1 MSSAE
6 TTAATSNPRD
16 RTPYT
21 PQQLKDALDSLMRLV
36 DSTADAS
43 SPDTDAD
50 ANADRDKEE
59 ALDDDAAHIFGH
71 GDADHRLS
79 MLQVIT
85 ATRILDYRQRE
96 QAETTKQSSTWGVGN
111 GNSPSSFSTTRE
123 TPDLLNLQDVIRS
136 QSPRM
141 ALAAEFKRASPSKG
155 QIATTEAT
163 NNAGEQARRYATSGA
178 CIVSVL
184 TEPRWFQGS
193 LHDLEQVR
201 AATSNLPSRDG
212 SSSSSQRP
220 AILRKDFCISEE
232 MIDEAV
238 QSGADTVLLIVA
250 VLPRRLLQSLIDHCR
265 KVGME
270 PLVEV
275 HTDHELRVAV
285 HCGARVIGVNNRNL
299 HTFHLDMNTST
310 RIARTLDEI
319 VKQQQPPLSRKDFT
333 LCALSGMSTADDVD
347 LYRKSGIDMCLIGE
361 SLMRSPNPSQLIADL
376 CLDPADYQKRKNE
389 NQPAKVNGAAN
400 EATSISQASAPPYVD
415 GLKLVK
421 VCGITTA
428 HDAVA
433 ACQAGASLIGIIFAE
448 RSPRKVATNQ
458 QAIEIVRAVRQFGE
472 REKRL
477 DFGTFDDASR
487 NPLDALTAKAHA
499 LASATRRTPG
509 VVGVFQNQDL
519 EWIRS
524 VADEC
529 GLDLIQLHGQ
539 EGMKAAN
546 ASNFGG
552 VPALRVVDIPVDDTD
567 PPSNGNGS
575 SNIVDEANPTGVET
589 KLLQSITSDPIAIL
603 LDTSIKG
610 RGAGGGTGKSFDW
623 TVAARLQLAGLP
635 VIVAGGLSP
644 DTVSECCST
653 IRPLGVDVSSG
664 VESSPGVKDHEK
676 VTRFV
681 HAARQAA

>member
-1 MSSAE
+1 MSSTA

-21 PQQLKDALDSLMRLV
+21 PQQLKDALDSLLLLV
-36 DSTADAS
+36 DTADAS
-43 SPDTDAD
+43 TPDADAD
-50 ANADRDKEE
+50 ANADRDNEG
-59 ALDDDAAHIFGH
+59 ALDDEAAHIFGH
-71 GDADHRLS
+71 GDPGHRLS

-85 ATRILDYRQRE
+85 ATRILDCKQ
-96 QAETTKQSSTWGVGN
+96 QAETTKQSSSLSSAN

-123 TPDLLNLQDVIRS
+123 TSDMLNLQDVIRS

-155 QIATTEAT
+155 QIATTDAT

-193 LHDLEQVR
+193 LQDLEQVR
-201 AATSNLPSRDG
+201 AATSSLPSRDG
-212 SSSSSQRP
+212 LSSSSSQRP
-220 AILRKDFCISEE
+220 AILRKDFCISEG

-250 VLPRRLLQSLIDHCR
+250 VLPRRLLQLLIKHCR

-275 HTDHELRVAV
+275 HTDSELRVAV

-310 RIARTLDEI
+310 RIARALDDI
-319 VKQQQPPLSRKDFT
+319 VKQQPPLSRKDFT

-347 LYRKSGIDMCLIGE
+347 LYRQSGIEMCLIGE
-361 SLMRSPNPSQLIADL
+361 SLMRSPSPSQLIADL
-376 CLDPADYQKRKNE
+376 CLDPADYQKRKNK
-389 NQPAKVNGAAN
+389 NQPATENGAAN
-400 EATSISQASAPPYVD
+400 AAATSISPSSAPPYVD

-477 DFGTFDDASR
+477 DFGTFDDATG
-487 NPLDALTAKAHA
+487 PLDALTAKTHA
-499 LASATRRTPG
+499 LASMTRRTPG

-519 EWIRS
+519 QWIRS

-529 GLDLIQLHGQ
+529 GLDLVQLHGQ
-539 EGMKAAN
+539 EGMRAAN

-552 VPALRVVDIPVDDTD
+552 VPALRVVDIPVDDTV

-575 SNIVDEANPTGVET
+575 SNIADEANPTGVET

-623 TVAARLQLAGLP
+623 SVAARLQHAGLP

-644 DTVSECCST
+644 DTVSECCT
-653 IRPLGVDVSSG
+653 KIRPLGVDVSSG

-681 HAARQAA
+681 HAARQAVQR